1 LVVVVVVAAAAAVVV
16 VVPTQRSLKQTVP
29 LFHYRFLECTF
40 TVKCM
45 PDGFEPL
52 ATEASKRFTGST
64 NVPTSFG
71 CSTWSVTLKKKT
83 EFLK

>member
-1 LVVVVVVAAAAAVVV
+1 LVVVVVLVVAAAVVLAAV
-16 VVPTQRSLKQTVP
+16 LVPNQRSLKQTVP
-29 LFHYRFLECTF
+29 PVHRSFLECTF

-52 ATEASKRFTGST
+52 ATETSKRFTGST

-71 CSTWSVTLKKKT
+71 CSTWSVT
-83 EFLK
+83 F